1 MDKQE
6 LAKQQKL
13 LKEKEKEAKKE
24 RKEKLKAMTPDER
37 KAFLDEEKAE
47 KIKSFE
53 LAETEHAQKVE
64 EKRKS
69 MENAN
74 GWSKFWF
81 NFGQTAFCQWFRKTW
96 SKFSHLHPEGSKL
109 VYQIFYFIVFS
120 EGVTIWQYLV
130 MLFLPNAFGLQLAQT
145 PFVWPEVAL
154 WDWSDGTK
162 MIFGIFNEPVRDV
175 NGAAITDPALFSNGV
190 IGGGLGNFIAF
201 EIAVFTAQIINFPL
215 QRNITFKSKGNPVWQ
230 ATWYFI
236 GWVLISIFVNAV
248 WGFVNPLCMHFGVA
262 KALSDL
268 LKTFI
273 TGGLSMVIFFFIF
286 KIIFPEEKKVEEA
299 K

>member
-1 MDKQE
+1 MENSE
-6 LAKQQKL
+6 LKEQQKL
-13 LKEKEKEAKKE
+13 EKEAAKKAKAE
-24 RKEKLKAMTPDER
+24 RKEKLKKMSEEDR
-37 KAFLDEEKAE
+37 KAFL
-47 KIKSFE
+47 
-53 LAETEHAQKVE
+53 ETERNEKLKGFEESEVEYQNKVAERQK
-64 EKRKS
+64 S
-69 MENAN
+69 IENES
-74 GWSKFWF
+74 GWKKFWF
-81 NFGQTAFCQWFRKTW
+81 RFGQTSFIQWFRKTW
-96 SKFSHLHPEGSKL
+96 SKFAHLHPEGSKL

-130 MLFLPNAFGLQLAQT
+130 MLFLPNAFGLELAQT
-145 PFVWPEVAL
+145 PFVWPEIAL
-154 WDWSDGTK
+154 WDWGDGSK
-162 MIFGIFNEPVRDV
+162 MIFGIFNEPVRDAT
-175 NGAAITDPALFSNGV
+175 GAAITEASNFANGV

-215 QRNITFKSKGNPVWQ
+215 QRNITFKSKGNVAWQ
-230 ATWYFI
+230 AMWYFI

-248 WGFVNPLCMHFGVA
+248 WGFINPLCMHFGIA

-286 KIIFPEEKKVEEA
+286 KIIFPEEKKEE